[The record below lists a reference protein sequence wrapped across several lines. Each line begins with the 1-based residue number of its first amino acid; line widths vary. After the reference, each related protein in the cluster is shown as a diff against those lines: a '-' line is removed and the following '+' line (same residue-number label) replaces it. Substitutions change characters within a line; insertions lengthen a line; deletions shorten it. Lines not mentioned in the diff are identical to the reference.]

1 MGIVFQHFNL
11 FPNLTV
17 LENVTLAPKRVKRL
31 SVDEASE
38 EAKKLLALVGLS
50 DKVNAYP
57 KSLFGGQQQRVG
69 IARLLAMHPN
79 YLLFDEPTS
88 ALDPEMVDDVLEVM
102 KDLAKQGMI
111 MIVATHEMGFA
122 REIANKVIFMADG
135 VVFEEGSPNVIFGN
149 PQNVRT
155 KEFLGKV
162 L

>member
-1 MGIVFQHFNL
+1 MVIVFQHFNL

-31 SVDEASE
+31 SVDESSE

-88 ALDPEMVDDVLEVM
+88 AIDPEMVGDVLEVM
-102 KDLAKQGMI
+102 KDLAKQGMT

>member
-17 LENVTLAPKRVKRL
+17 LENVILAPKRVKRL

-38 EAKKLLALVGLS
+38 KAKKLLALVGLS

-79 YLLFDEPTS
+79 YF
-88 ALDPEMVDDVLEVM
+88 
-102 KDLAKQGMI
+102 
-111 MIVATHEMGFA
+111 IV
-122 REIANKVIFMADG
+122 
-135 VVFEEGSPNVIFGN
+135 
-149 PQNVRT
+149 
-155 KEFLGKV
+155 
-162 L
+162 

>member
-1 MGIVFQHFNL
+1 MVFQHFNL

-17 LENVTLAPKRVKRL
+17 LENLTLAPKRVKRL

-38 EAKKLLALVGLS
+38 EAKKLLALVGIS

-57 KSLFGGQQQRVG
+57 KSLSGGQQQRVG

-102 KDLAKQGMI
+102 KDLAKQGMT
-111 MIVATHEMGFA
+111 MIVVTHEMDFA

-135 VVFEEGSPNVIFGN
+135 VVFEEGSPNAIFGN

>member
-1 MGIVFQHFNL
+1 MVIVFQHFNL

-17 LENVTLAPKRVKRL
+17 LEDVTLAPKRVKRL

>member
-17 LENVTLAPKRVKRL
+17 LEDVTLAPKRVKRL

-102 KDLAKQGMI
+102 KDLAKQGMT

>member
-1 MGIVFQHFNL
+1 MVFQHFNL

-17 LENVTLAPKRVKRL
+17 LENLTLAPKRVKRL

-38 EAKKLLALVGLS
+38 EAKQLLALVGLS

-57 KSLFGGQQQRVG
+57 KSLSGGQQQRVG
-69 IARLLAMHPN
+69 IARSLAMHPK

-88 ALDPEMVDDVLEVM
+88 TLDPEMVDDVLEVM
-102 KDLAKQGMI
+102 KDLAKQGMT
-111 MIVATHEMGFA
+111 MIVATHEMGFV

-135 VVFEEGSPNVIFGN
+135 VVVEEGSPNAIFGD

>member
-38 EAKKLLALVGLS
+38 EAKNLLALVGLS

-102 KDLAKQGMI
+102 KDLAKQGMT

>member
-17 LENVTLAPKRVKRL
+17 LEDVTLAPKRVKRL